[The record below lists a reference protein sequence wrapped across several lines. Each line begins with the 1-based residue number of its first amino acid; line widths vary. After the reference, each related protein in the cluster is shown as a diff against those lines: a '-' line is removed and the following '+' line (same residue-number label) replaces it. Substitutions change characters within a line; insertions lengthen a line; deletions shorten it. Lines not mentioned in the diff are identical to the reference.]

1 MLAIASIV
9 LVISMGWRFSGY
21 LNQAAEGTLT
31 KDILLLIMVYRLPGF
46 LELIIPI
53 SFFLAIMLAYGR
65 FYADSEMIVLES
77 FGMSPARLLMI
88 TLMLALVVMFF
99 TAALSLWL
107 KPSGEEQAEALFTD
121 QRNLTE
127 FDLLA
132 AGRFQTL
139 HSGKRVTYAE
149 EVDAERLDGIFINE
163 YKESDLQGAKDV
175 ATVKAESGATIVDA
189 NGSRF
194 LVLTDGTRYEGKP
207 GDKDFQVIE
216 YEEYGQFIEKEEAE
230 LRRRRRTAIPTLD
243 LIEDLTPRNLS
254 ELHWRLALIL
264 MVPIIA
270 VMAIPLSKVNPRQG
284 RFTRL
289 LPGMI
294 LCFLYVV
301 SLSAARS
308 ALEKGQIPLEAGLWW
323 VHGIYLAVVLCLYKL
338 EWFRDLFT
346 PENYIP

>member
-1 MLAIASIV
+1 
-9 LVISMGWRFSGY
+9 
-21 LNQAAEGTLT
+21 
-31 KDILLLIMVYRLPGF
+31 
-46 LELIIPI
+46 
-53 SFFLAIMLAYGR
+53 
-65 FYADSEMIVLES
+65 
-77 FGMSPARLLMI
+77 
-88 TLMLALVVMFF
+88 
-99 TAALSLWL
+99 
-107 KPSGEEQAEALFTD
+107 
-121 QRNLTE
+121 
-127 FDLLA
+127 
-132 AGRFQTL
+132 
-139 HSGKRVTYAE
+139 
-149 EVDAERLDGIFINE
+149 
-163 YKESDLQGAKDV
+163 
-175 ATVKAESGATIVDA
+175 
-189 NGSRF
+189 
-194 LVLTDGTRYEGKP
+194 LTDGTRYEGKP

-323 VHGIYLAVVLCLYKL
+323 VHGLYLAVVLCLYKL

-346 PENYIP
+346 PENYFP